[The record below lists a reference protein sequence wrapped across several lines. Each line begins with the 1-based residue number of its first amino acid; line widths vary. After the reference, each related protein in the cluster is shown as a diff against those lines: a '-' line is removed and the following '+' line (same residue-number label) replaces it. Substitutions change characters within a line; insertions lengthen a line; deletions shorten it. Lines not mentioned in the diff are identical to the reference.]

1 MDISHLVDR
10 LEELVNQSRPM
21 PFTRRVL
28 LDEDRLIDIID
39 QMRVSIPDEVKK
51 AQKVIT
57 ERDRQ
62 LAQAAEEAER
72 IKQLARDERDAIVQK
87 DQIAMDARIKADQI
101 VEKARQTA
109 AGIQGDADEYVIE
122 TLTYMEGELMQVLQ
136 QVRNGLLKIRSDRL
150 EKGSESA
157 SEEDTDT

>member
-1 MDISHLVDR
+1 MDILHLVDR

-39 QMRVSIPDEVKK
+39 QMRVSVPDEVKK
-51 AQKVIT
+51 AQKVIS

-72 IKQLARDERDAIVQK
+72 IKQIAREERDAIVGK

-109 AGIQGDADEYVIE
+109 AGIQTDSDEYVME
-122 TLTYMEGELMQVLQ
+122 TLTNMEAEMMQVLQ
-136 QVRNGLLKIRSDRL
+136 QVRNGLLKMRSDRM
-150 EKGSESA
+150 EQNSGDTSENI
-157 SEEDTDT
+157 DT

>member
-1 MDISHLVDR
+1 MDILHLVDR

-39 QMRVSIPDEVKK
+39 QMRVSVPDEVKK
-51 AQKVIT
+51 AQKVIS
-57 ERDRQ
+57 ERNRQ

-72 IKQLARDERDAIVQK
+72 IKQIAREERDAIVGK

-109 AGIQGDADEYVIE
+109 TVIQGDADEYVME
-122 TLTYMEGELMQVLQ
+122 TLTTMEAEMTQVLQ
-136 QVRNGLLKIRSDRL
+136 QVRNGLLKLRSERL
-150 EKGSESA
+150 DKDSEKDAES
-157 SEEDTDT
+157 SS

>member
-1 MDISHLVDR
+1 MDILHLVDR
-10 LEELVNQSRPM
+10 LEELVNLSRSM
-21 PFTRRVL
+21 PFTQRVL
-28 LDEDRLIDIID
+28 IDEDRLIDIID

-51 AQKVIT
+51 AQRVIA

-72 IKQLARDERDAIVQK
+72 IKQLAREERDAIVGK

-109 AGIQGDADEYVIE
+109 AGIQSDSDEYVME
-122 TLTYMEGELMQVLQ
+122 TLTNMEAEMMQVLQ
-136 QVRNGLLKIRSDRL
+136 QVRNGLLKMRSDRM
-150 EKGSESA
+150 EQNSGDTSENI
-157 SEEDTDT
+157 DT

>member
-51 AQKVIT
+51 AQKVIA
-57 ERDRQ
+57 ERERL
-62 LAQAAEEAER
+62 LAQASEEAER
-72 IKQLARDERDAIVQK
+72 IKQLAREERDTIVEK

-109 AGIQGDADEYVIE
+109 TVIQGDADEYVLE
-122 TLTYMEGELMQVLQ
+122 TLTTMEGELMQVLQ
-136 QVRNGLLKIRSDRL
+136 QVRNGLLKLRSERL
-150 EKGSESA
+150 DKDSEKDSDST
-157 SEEDTDT
+157 S

>member
-1 MDISHLVDR
+1 MDILHLVDR
-10 LEELVNQSRPM
+10 LEELVNLSRPM
-21 PFTRRVL
+21 PFSQRVL
-28 LDEDRLIDIID
+28 IDEDRLIDIID

-51 AQKVIT
+51 AQRVIS

-72 IKQLARDERDAIVQK
+72 IKQLAREERDAIVGK

-109 AGIQGDADEYVIE
+109 AGIQSDSDEYVME
-122 TLTYMEGELMQVLQ
+122 TLTNMEAEMMQVLQ
-136 QVRNGLLKIRSDRL
+136 QVRNGLLKMRSDRM
-150 EKGSESA
+150 EQNSGDTSENI
-157 SEEDTDT
+157 DT